1 MSKKINVLM
10 VDDEDQFR
18 ATTSRL
24 LTRRGYN
31 TTMAGTGEEAIKI
44 LKEKPHDVV
53 VLDIKMPG
61 MDGHEALSQIKRIN
75 PETQVIMLTG
85 HGTPDSAK
93 ESLIR
98 EAFDY
103 LNKPCD
109 IDILCLKIND
119 AYAAK
124 HHGELRE
131 EKTASDIMIHI
142 EDYTTVTVDDTI
154 RETIRKLMESFKCLV
169 SSSRIMETGHRSLLV
184 FDKKNKLA
192 GILSILDLIEA
203 IRPAY
208 LSAPKP
214 STADSV
220 QYSSMFWT
228 GLFTTQTK
236 VLAGKK
242 VGDIMSETPLSI
254 DENTNLMEVADLMFR
269 ERRRRV
275 VVTSNDRVIGI
286 VREQELFFEIA
297 NIIMQTG

>member
-24 LTRRGYN
+24 LTKRGYN

-44 LKEKPHDVV
+44 LKEKPQDVV

-61 MDGHEALSQIKRIN
+61 MDGHEALSQIKQIS

-93 ESLIR
+93 ESLVR

-124 HHGELRE
+124 HHGESRE
-131 EKTASDIMIHI
+131 EKTARDIMIHI
-142 EDYTTVTVDDTI
+142 GDYTTVSMDDTI

-169 SSSRIMETGHRSLLV
+169 ASSRIMETGHRSLLV
-184 FDKKNKLA
+184 FDKKKLV
-192 GILSILDLIEA
+192 GILSILDLMEA

-214 STADSV
+214 STADSM
-220 QYSSMFWT
+220 QYSTMFWR
-228 GLFTTQTK
+228 GLFTTQIKALTN
-236 VLAGKK
+236 KK
-242 VGDIMSETPLSI
+242 VGDIMSETPLSV
-254 DENTNLMEVADLMFR
+254 DENTNLMEVADLMFCQKK
-269 ERRRRV
+269 RRV
-275 VVTSNDRVIGI
+275 VITSNDSVIGI
-286 VREQELFFEIA
+286 LREQELFFEMA

>member
-1 MSKKINVLM
+1 M

-24 LTRRGYN
+24 LTKRGYD
-31 TTMAGTGEEAIKI
+31 TTMAGTGEEAIEI
-44 LKEKPHDVV
+44 LKNKPHDVV
-53 VLDIKMPG
+53 VLDVKMPG
-61 MDGHEALSQIKRIN
+61 IDGHEALSRIKRIN

-93 ESLIR
+93 ESLLR

-124 HHGELRE
+124 HYGEPIE
-131 EKTASDIMIHI
+131 EKAARDIMIHI
-142 EDYTTVTVDDTI
+142 DDYTMVSEDDTI
-154 RETIRKLMESFKCLV
+154 KGTIQKLMESFKGLV

-184 FDKKNKLA
+184 FDEKNELA

-203 IRPAY
+203 VRPAY

-220 QYSSMFWT
+220 QFSSMFWA

-236 VLAGKK
+236 MLADKK
-242 VGDIMSETPLSI
+242 VKDIMSESPLRV
-254 DENTNLMEVADLMFR
+254 DENTNLMEVANLMFC
-269 ERRRRV
+269 ERCRRV
-275 VVTSNDRVIGI
+275 IITSNDRVIGI
-286 VREQELFFEIA
+286 VREQELFFEMA
-297 NIIMQTG
+297 NIITRAG

>member
-18 ATTSRL
+18 ATTSKL
-24 LTRRGYN
+24 LTKRGYN

-44 LKEKPHDVV
+44 LKGKPHDVV

-61 MDGHEALSQIKRIN
+61 MDGHEALSQIKQIS
-75 PETQVIMLTG
+75 PEIQVIMLTG

-93 ESLIR
+93 KSLVR

-124 HHGELRE
+124 HHDEFRE
-131 EKTASDIMIHI
+131 EKTARDIMIHI
-142 EDYTTVTVDDTI
+142 EDYTTVIVDDTI
-154 RETIRKLMESFKCLV
+154 RETIKKLMESFKSLV

-184 FDKKNKLA
+184 FDKKNKLV
-192 GILSILDLIEA
+192 GILSILDLMEA

-214 STADSV
+214 STADSI
-220 QYSSMFWT
+220 QYSTMFWK
-228 GLFTTQTK
+228 GLFTTQIK
-236 VLAGKK
+236 VLANKK
-242 VGDIMSETPLSI
+242 VGDIMSESPLSV
-254 DENTNLMEVADLMFR
+254 DEDTNLMEVANLMFS
-269 ERRRRV
+269 EKKRRV
-275 VVTSNDRVIGI
+275 LITSNDSVIGI
-286 VREQELFFEIA
+286 LREQELFFEMA
-297 NIIMQTG
+297 NIMQTR